1 MQAGGLQHFDAIE
14 HIERVLSTPFKRL
27 FTTARRH
34 ARCPDPGMECEVSR
48 AGMSVCRRRYAR
60 IPGARYPGL
69 RLSLSSPGCHPQFV
83 VVGLSFYTRKRDVFL
98 GYLREIGLPF
108 TEPQGAYYVMLDVSS
123 LGFMRDAD
131 AAEWFVR
138 EIGVAGVP
146 GSSFFREPVH
156 NFVRFHFAKREETL
170 HAAGERLR
178 RVRELASKR

>member
-69 RLSLSSPGCHPQFV
+69 RLSLSSPVCHPQFV
-83 VVGLSFYTRKRDVFL
+83 IPSLSSSVCHSTPPSATSRLRAPPSPGNPGNARKRSARS
-98 GYLREIGLPF
+98 GEI
-108 TEPQGAYYVMLDVSS
+108 
-123 LGFMRDAD
+123 
-131 AAEWFVR
+131 AES
-138 EIGVAGVP
+138 AGRR
-146 GSSFFREPVH
+146 SYW
-156 NFVRFHFAKREETL
+156 
-170 HAAGERLR
+170 AAGCEDGKVPSRWLGTIPAS
-178 RVRELASKR
+178 LATGSRFSR